1 MMGTMRFLPLLL
13 SSGVLIVGMVPA
25 ALTAGIGQQVV
36 LPPMLVKHL
45 EVLTTAPT
53 LTVEYKLRVIG
64 ESPSDYKLVL
74 SQPDRF
80 RLTTPTG
87 FILSDGKTVTTY
99 KSATKTFT
107 EEPYTIEWVTDFVKK
122 PEVVAWGAF
131 LVKNPAE
138 SFLSARAGATR
149 TIQGNEVTEVEASLK
164 KNPTPVTFYIDK
176 QLGVAR
182 GYTQM
187 IDGKSYLA
195 MASFLEI
202 GADPMDSAKFAFVP
216 PAGAKKEEV
225 AVADFKGIQ
234 ALMSAKCMPCHN
246 SQNRRDG
253 VDLSNYNGILATVV
267 PGNPTGSRLV
277 RSVRASG
284 RNRMPKDGMALPEAE
299 IKRIEAWIQA
309 GAKQ

>member
-25 ALTAGIGQQVV
+25 ALTAGNGQQVV

-176 QLGVAR
+176 KLGVAR
-182 GYTQM
+182 GYT
-187 IDGKSYLA
+187 
-195 MASFLEI
+195 
-202 GADPMDSAKFAFVP
+202 
-216 PAGAKKEEV
+216 
-225 AVADFKGIQ
+225 
-234 ALMSAKCMPCHN
+234 
-246 SQNRRDG
+246 
-253 VDLSNYNGILATVV
+253 
-267 PGNPTGSRLV
+267 
-277 RSVRASG
+277 
-284 RNRMPKDGMALPEAE
+284 
-299 IKRIEAWIQA
+299 
-309 GAKQ
+309 